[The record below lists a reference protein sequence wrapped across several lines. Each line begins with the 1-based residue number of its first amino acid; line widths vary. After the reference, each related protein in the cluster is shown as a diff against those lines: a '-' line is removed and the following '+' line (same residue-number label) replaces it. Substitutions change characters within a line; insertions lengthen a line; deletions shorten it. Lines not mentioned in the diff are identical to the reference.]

1 MFQIMVVD
9 DDRNT
14 RRLLQAVLEADGY
27 KVLTAE
33 NGEDALTL
41 MDTEYVDLVVL
52 DIMLPGVDGV
62 ELLRR
67 IREQPELSAIPVV
80 MATAKGA
87 EYDKV
92 QSLDLGADYYLTKP
106 FGVMEFLAC
115 IRSVLRRCGGAEP
128 GKVLGLQGVRMDL
141 SGRTVTVDGERAA
154 LTYKEFELLRLF
166 LIVTVD
172 DHKQILLQFIGADL
186 IQLCCQTLR
195 LHLYTDRPRVRLSGA
210 DPQTENGVRRTGLF
224 QREIQI
230 FPRRQRG
237 DPAFQPSLFALRL
250 RQRSQLRP
258 HRIAGRLCLFC
269 GAGIQKFRFGDG
281 MALDEH
287 AVLQLGVLSDGFQR
301 RVDVA
306 QLALFPGQR
315 RGSPLKQRCPL
326 GIREDLLRLTDL
338 HTAKMQQ
345 SF

>member
-1 MFQIMVVD
+1 M
-9 DDRNT
+9 
-14 RRLLQAVLEADGY
+14 
-27 KVLTAE
+27 
-33 NGEDALTL
+33 
-41 MDTEYVDLVVL
+41 
-52 DIMLPGVDGV
+52 
-62 ELLRR
+62 
-67 IREQPELSAIPVV
+67 
-80 MATAKGA
+80 
-87 EYDKV
+87 
-92 QSLDLGADYYLTKP
+92 
-106 FGVMEFLAC
+106 
-115 IRSVLRRCGGAEP
+115 
-128 GKVLGLQGVRMDL
+128 
-141 SGRTVTVDGERAA
+141 
-154 LTYKEFELLRLF
+154 
-166 LIVTVD
+166 D

-210 DPQTENGVRRTGLF
+210 DPQAENGVRRTGLF

-287 AVLQLGVLSDGFQR
+287 TVLQSRVLPDRIQR
-301 RVDVA
+301 RVDIA